1 MMIRQVNE
9 IFKLTPALTKYV
21 NDKLDGVGLK
31 DRVYST
37 NSTVIL
43 NSEEKKEIPFYTV
56 ERPLNEEQKEELLT
70 YTNPLEKQRFVAG
83 LLRDM
88 FYTIT
93 YTKEDHKEYKLHL
106 GPLSKDNTDVGFSV
120 YIESNSEGDFLVLEF
135 SFLLEDISKN
145 VLV

>member
-1 MMIRQVNE
+1 MTVRQVSE

-21 NDKLDGVGLK
+21 NDKLDEVGLK
-31 DRVYST
+31 DKVYST
-37 NSTVIL
+37 NPTVIL

-56 ERPLNEEQKEELLT
+56 ERPLNEKQKEELLA
-70 YTNPLEKQRFVAG
+70 YTDPLEKQRFVAG

-93 YTKEDHKEYKLHL
+93 YTKEDQAVYKLHL
-106 GPLSKDNTDVGFSV
+106 GPLSTDNADVGFSV

-135 SFLLEDISKN
+135 SFLLEDISSN
-145 VLV
+145 ALV

>member
-1 MMIRQVNE
+1 MTIRQVNE
-9 IFKLTPALTKYV
+9 IFKLTPALTKCV
-21 NDKLDGVGLK
+21 NDTLDEVGLK

-93 YTKEDHKEYKLHL
+93 YTKENHKEYKLHL
-106 GPLSKDNTDVGFSV
+106 GPLSTDNADVGFSV
-120 YIESNSEGDFLVLEF
+120 YVENNSEGDFLVLEF
-135 SFLLEDISKN
+135 SFLLEDISSN
-145 VLV
+145 ALV